1 MTDSEVKKLMCMP
14 HTDEGNAERL
24 RYMFGKT
31 WKYLPRYKSW
41 LHWDGHSWKGQTTTD
56 LRRAITDAFQQLALA
71 IYALPVTADEM
82 QEKERRLMNI
92 AWLYKSQ
99 VDWHVTLAVRYYKK
113 MLWREDAAE

>member
-41 LHWDGHSWKGQTTTD
+41 LHWDGHSWKGQSTTD

-71 IYALPVTADEM
+71 IYALPVTADTDM
-82 QEKERRLMNI
+82 
-92 AWLYKSQ
+92 KSSSYP
-99 VDWHVTLAVRYYKK
+99 AVPSFEVAEPGASLTGK
-113 MLWREDAAE
+113 AAEAIP